1 MPKPNMVPKNGHRIQ
16 GFSSETFIDA
26 KELLESLDLEGSEV
40 FMDLGCGDGHIAMEA
55 VEMLNDDAT
64 VIAMDMY
71 KPSIIDLH
79 KDVDEQ
85 DIENLIP
92 ILGDITSKTELDDD
106 SVDVMLMLNVYH
118 HFNAA
123 RKVDEAL
130 SEIKRITKPGGR
142 VCVMDYKKQE
152 VRHGPP
158 YQMRVDS
165 EDVKKAFVDN
175 GFKFISEDNEVGED
189 IPEGKSHYLLIF
201 EK

>member
-1 MPKPNMVPKNGHRIQ
+1 MVPKNGHRIQ

-123 RKVDEAL
+123 RKVVEAL
-130 SEIKRITKPGGR
+130 SE
-142 VCVMDYKKQE
+142 
-152 VRHGPP
+152 
-158 YQMRVDS
+158 
-165 EDVKKAFVDN
+165 F
-175 GFKFISEDNEVGED
+175 
-189 IPEGKSHYLLIF
+189 
-201 EK
+201 

>member
-1 MPKPNMVPKNGHRIQ
+1 
-16 GFSSETFIDA
+16 
-26 KELLESLDLEGSEV
+26 
-40 FMDLGCGDGHIAMEA
+40 MDLGCGDGHIAMEA

-123 RKVDEAL
+123 RKVDEAI